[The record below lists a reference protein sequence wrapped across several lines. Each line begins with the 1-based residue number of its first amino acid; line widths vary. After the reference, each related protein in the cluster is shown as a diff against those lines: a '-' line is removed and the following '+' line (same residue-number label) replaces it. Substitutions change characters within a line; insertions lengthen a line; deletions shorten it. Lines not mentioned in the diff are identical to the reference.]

1 MIKVFVFRHN
11 LFHFQTRKTRYSELL
26 ELLFLVLH
34 LSDQLIDLL
43 TEFLGQPAVALALVL
58 QVIVLL
64 EQVLVVGDLG
74 LEFDDL
80 ALLLFELVPD
90 VDIET
95 CRFVITEH
103 IDDLSCHKESMRNDA
118 EILEVVENEFQLVH
132 H

>member
-1 MIKVFVFRHN
+1 VIKVFVFRHN
-11 LFHFQTRKTRYSELL
+11 LFHFQTRKTRYSEQL

-34 LSDQLIDLL
+34 LCDQLIDLL

-90 VDIET
+90 VDIEA
-95 CRFVITEH
+95 CCFVITEH
-103 IDDLSCHKESMRNDA
+103 IDDMSCHKESMRNDA